1 MRETSQEQSNSGIE
15 SLKFDNVEDEWNN
28 FTKIMCEV
36 TDAVLGKKVRN
47 AAKSINKNA
56 L

>member
-1 MRETSQEQSNSGIE
+1 MRETFLEQWNTNLE
-15 SLKFDNVEDEWNN
+15 SLKFDNVEDGWNN
-28 FTKIMCEV
+28 FTEIICEV
-36 TDAVLGKKVRN
+36 ADAVLGKKVRN